1 MWPKTKQCNN
11 SVRSTHFIVTDNVC
25 NWVWQRQGNESQ
37 CETLLWCLNIVQFS
51 PHFPFSFFV
60 RSFISCSLHLL
71 LDQLSNCW
79 LCDAK
84 FVKCTTEHERIS
96 RNQKQKS
103 ANETKWNF
111 SNKLTIAA
119 NIHSQTHTH
128 TLGTRTHKFLNW
140 NTCTNGIF
148 ISSLLVAWP
157 RYRCIH
163 FCIFSFMVRMV
174 LQTAIIYVHCWCLF
188 FFLLLLLLLFIRQMR
203 EICTNEYFDRF
214 ASFTQQE
221 I

>member
-51 PHFPFSFFV
+51 PHFPFSFFI

-128 TLGTRTHKFLNW
+128 THLAHAH
-140 NTCTNGIF
+140 TNFWIET
-148 ISSLLVAWP
+148 LAQMA
-157 RYRCIH
+157 
-163 FCIFSFMVRMV
+163 FSFH
-174 LQTAIIYVHCWCLF
+174 HCLWHGHDTVA
-188 FFLLLLLLLFIRQMR
+188 FI
-203 EICTNEYFDRF
+203 F
-214 ASFTQQE
+214 ASFRSW
-221 I
+221 